1 MKKLEKYYKK
11 YGYHFNQIFR
21 DNNTAIYK
29 QSDDT
34 KDYGLEVFEIKIGKA
49 ALAFGKMQP
58 LRELYPSSEHFGQ
71 SAFSVQTMDQAKEMI
86 RFFKNRIEAR
96 QIKEAVKAA

>member
-21 DNNTAIYK
+21 DDNTAIYK
-29 QSDDT
+29 QSDDER
-34 KDYGLEVFEIKIGKA
+34 DYGLEVFEIKIAKA
-49 ALAFGKMQP
+49 ALAFGKMHP
-58 LRELYPSSEHFGQ
+58 EREVYPGSELFGQ
-71 SAFSVQTMDQAKEMI
+71 SAFSVQTMEQAKEMI

-96 QIKEAVKAA
+96 QIKEAVRAA